1 MKTSYGLPAVA
12 EHYDR
17 LLVPAMFVPLAGA
30 VADSVE
36 AAPGDRALDVACGT
50 GALTRVLAERVL
62 PGGQVAGLDP
72 AESMLAVARSHGGA
86 IDYVQGA
93 ADDLPFQDGVFT
105 VVTCQQGLQFTEDP
119 VAVLREC
126 ARVLA
131 PGGRIAV
138 ACWCDLEH
146 DAGFLALAEAADEH
160 LGREVGRIMRAPFRI
175 SDPAVLRGHFESAG
189 IGDVVVEIERVAARV
204 PVSAEQFGRAVMTA
218 GPAGAAYAAAPAAAQ
233 ESFAADVGRRLQ
245 TYADGDSVSF
255 EMPSLI
261 AVARV

>member
-1 MKTSYGLPAVA
+1 MSTRLDFGSFA

-17 LLVPAMFVPLAGA
+17 LLVPAMFAPLAGA
-30 VADSVE
+30 VAVAVE

-50 GALTRVLAERVL
+50 GALTRVLAERVS
-62 PGGQVAGLDP
+62 PGGEVTGLDV
-72 AESMLAVARSHGGA
+72 AEGMLAVARSHGGG
-86 IDYVQGA
+86 IDYVEGA
-93 ADDLPFQDGVFT
+93 AAVLPFEDGRFT

-119 VAVLREC
+119 AATLREF

-131 PGGRIAV
+131 PGGRIGV

-146 DAGFLALAEAADEH
+146 DAGFFALAEAADEH
-160 LGREVGRIMRAPFRI
+160 LGLDAGRMARAPFRI

-204 PVSAEQFGRAVMTA
+204 PVSAEQFGHAVMTA

-245 TYADGDSVSF
+245 PYADGDSVSF